1 MVQFFI
7 RTILS
12 QKFPPKSLF
21 KVESAG
27 KWKKMGSK
35 IKDNSQNDQK
45 SILDSIR
52 WWLGLS
58 WWFSVKGKWSTVVHS
73 SYHCC
78 ENDSHSRQSCWCI
91 TLQSISPPPLLHC
104 MIDER
109 QGKSNISQK
118 ELSRLRTWMILR
130 WWHICFAHS
139 AKGISVKLNA
149 ELTKKQM
156 MTKTCLVTNVFTF
169 LTADRIASICHQIE
183 HLSPHSTVVTTVE
196 IYCKRVSYT
205 KSRTFFL
212 SLTTFFLR
220 DNFLRTRCQRT
231 AKSKGQTEEK
241 ATEATSSSSHQPTLL
256 LYRLLFWLFYACLWQ
271 DRFTPNFWLVAC

>member
-91 TLQSISPPPLLHC
+91 TLQWASCTAWSMKGREKATLA
-104 MIDER
+104 R
-109 QGKSNISQK
+109 KSLVDS
-118 ELSRLRTWMILR
+118 ETWMIPSTYALLIWCSFCKR
-130 WWHICFAHS
+130 HQREIECFW
-139 AKGISVKLNA
+139 
-149 ELTKKQM
+149 E
-156 MTKTCLVTNVFTF
+156 TNDDEN
-169 LTADRIASICHQIE
+169 LSYNKCPSLCRIATICHQIE
-183 HLSPHSTVVTTVE
+183 HLSSHSTVESQRLKFTR
-196 IYCKRVSYT
+196 KANQ
-205 KSRTFFL
+205 TFFL
-212 SLTTFFLR
+212 VLDFFFSARQLFEDSL
-220 DNFLRTRCQRT
+220 
-231 AKSKGQTEEK
+231 
-241 ATEATSSSSHQPTLL
+241 PT
-256 LYRLLFWLFYACLWQ
+256 YCKK
-271 DRFTPNFWLVAC
+271 